1 MSADSSTLLVRQ
13 GRRLLQ
19 VGVALL
25 LVTSFEGF
33 AIPHFASPELGR
45 SAHSLI
51 AMLAILLL
59 AMGLLWP
66 KLILRPLAAR
76 VAFWCLLYSGL
87 AIVVAFLMAAFWGA
101 GQTTMPLA
109 GASLGT
115 VFQESAIKVV
125 SYSTAPTGIIAFALI
140 FWGLRMPAKADEY
153 F

>member
-1 MSADSSTLLVRQ
+1 MTVKTAALLARQ

-25 LVTSFEGF
+25 LATSFEGF
-33 AIPHFASPELGR
+33 AIPHFASPMLGR

-51 AMLAILLL
+51 ALLAILLL

-66 KLILRPLAAR
+66 KLILRPSASQA
-76 VAFWCLLYSGL
+76 AFWCLLYSGL

-109 GASLGT
+109 GAALGT
-115 VFQESAIKVV
+115 PFQETAIKVI
-125 SYSTAPTGIIAFALI
+125 SYSSG
-140 FWGLRMPAKADEY
+140 
-153 F
+153 